1 MASITSLG
9 IGSGLDLNG
18 MLQQLN
24 EAERGKL
31 EPIERQIE
39 SQQVQISAYGE
50 VQGALSGFQS
60 SARELNDTALYESLS
75 ANVSG
80 EAVQA
85 NAGPEAAPGQYTVEV
100 ERLASAGTLAT
111 QRVDTPDEPIVDQA
125 ALDAAGGKLELNFA
139 GDEMESVKVDIAAD
153 SSLEGLRDAINA
165 HPGAGVSASVVN
177 DGEGHRL
184 ALSSAETGQDAAI
197 ASTNFADLAAGNLA
211 AEPGSDIVQEG
222 EDAALNIN
230 GIAIT
235 STTNQVEGA
244 VQGVTLDLQ
253 QEGSSTLVV
262 EQDTRA
268 VREAVAGF
276 VEEFNALK
284 ETIGGHTD
292 FDQESGQAGELLGDS
307 AVRSIES
314 RLRSDLGGAVGTPGE
329 DAVALLSDVGI
340 SLERD
345 GTLSLDEGQLD
356 AAVANDMGG
365 VADFFTG
372 TEGMPG
378 MAERLTQTT
387 DQLLSSNGALGGSI
401 TGAENRIDSLGERY
415 GRMEQSIEQTID
427 RYRTQFGQL
436 DSMIGQMNQT
446 SDYLTQQFAAMDAQ
460 LGRG

>member
-18 MLQQLN
+18 LLGQLN
-24 EAERGKL
+24 EAERAKL
-31 EPIERQIE
+31 EPIEQQIE

-50 VQGALSGFQS
+50 VQGALSGFQG
-60 SARELNDTALYESLS
+60 SARALNDASLYESLS
-75 ANVSG
+75 ASVSG

-85 NAGPEAAPGQYTVEV
+85 NAGPEASPGQYAVEV
-100 ERLASAGTLAT
+100 EQLASAGTLAT
-111 QRVDTPDEPIVDQA
+111 QRVDAPDPPIVD
-125 ALDAAGGKLELNFA
+125 AAGTLNLEFA
-139 GDEMESVKVDIAAD
+139 GDDVEAVAVAIAAD
-153 SSLEGLRDAINA
+153 SSLEDIRDAINA
-165 HPGAGVSASVVN
+165 HEGAGVSASVIN

-184 ALSSAETGQDAAI
+184 ALSATDTGQEAAI

-211 AEPGSDIVQEG
+211 DDPGDEIVQAG
-222 EDAALNIN
+222 QDAALNIN

-253 QEGSSTLVV
+253 QTGSATLVV

-276 VEEFNALK
+276 VEGFNALK
-284 ETIGGHTD
+284 GTIGEHTA
-292 FDQESGQAGELLGDS
+292 FDQESGRAGELLGDS
-307 AVRSIES
+307 AVRTLES
-314 RLRSDLGGAVGTPGE
+314 RLRNDLSAMLGTPGE

-345 GTLSLDEGQLD
+345 GTLSLDQAQLD
-356 AAVANDMGG
+356 SAVANHMGAVG
-365 VADFFTG
+365 EFFAGAGETL
-372 TEGMPG
+372 G
-378 MAERLTQTT
+378 MAGRLDQTAE
-387 DQLLSSNGALGGSI
+387 QLLASNGAVGSAMSS
-401 TGAENRIDSLGERY
+401 AENRIDSLGERY
-415 GRMEQSIEQTID
+415 TRMEQSIEQTLD

-460 LGRG
+460 LGRD